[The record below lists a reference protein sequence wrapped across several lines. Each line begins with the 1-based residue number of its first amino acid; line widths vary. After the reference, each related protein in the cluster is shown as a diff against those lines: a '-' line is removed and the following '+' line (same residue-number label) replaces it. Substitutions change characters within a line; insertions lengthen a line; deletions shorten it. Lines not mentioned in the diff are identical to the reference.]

1 MKPQNQPGQKSALRD
16 DPVRLKNKGTK
27 LNQCK
32 KWKPAGGEIH
42 RKIAP
47 EKMAHNNGKTRR
59 RKMSESEQK
68 RICAKMAH
76 AKEDGFRWQISGQ
89 RCAIFI
95 VKLHHVLRHLLFHL
109 PLLHHQSPLHR
120 RW

>member
-47 EKMAHNNGKTRR
+47 EKMAHDNGKTRR
-59 RKMSESEQK
+59 RKMDEFERK
-68 RICAKMAH
+68 GIFAKVAY
-76 AKEDGFRWQISGQ
+76 AKESRY
-89 RCAIFI
+89 
-95 VKLHHVLRHLLFHL
+95 
-109 PLLHHQSPLHR
+109 
-120 RW
+120 